1 MKKFFDLFKR
11 NKHEAEIEEKRKE
24 IEEERKQ
31 ALSIAFRNMIEYAR
45 EIRQGPYLIDN
56 DIWYN

>member
-11 NKHEAEIEEKRKE
+11 NKHEVD
-24 IEEERKQ
+24 IEEEESKQ

-45 EIRQGPYLIDN
+45 EIRQGPYLINN
-56 DIWYN
+56 DIWYS

>member
-11 NKHEAEIEEKRKE
+11 NKHEADIE
-24 IEEERKQ
+24 EEERKQ

-45 EIRQGPYLIDN
+45 EIKQGPYLIDN
-56 DIWYN
+56 DIWYS

>member
-11 NKHEAEIEEKRKE
+11 NKHEAD
-24 IEEERKQ
+24 IEEERYQ

-56 DIWYN
+56 DIWYS

>member
-11 NKHEAEIEEKRKE
+11 NKHEAE

-45 EIRQGPYLIDN
+45 EYYPRPYFLDT
-56 DIWYN
+56 DIWYS